1 LCLIGSEAVLRGD
14 LWSGQTPETMT
25 TYFVINRHN
34 ATTCR
39 INASCWEQ
47 LQAMFRVGILMPDG
61 DLATG
66 IGRCQAAEF
75 EQRAACSG
83 IKVLRDIGWEVVA

>member
-1 LCLIGSEAVLRGD
+1 
-14 LWSGQTPETMT
+14 
-25 TYFVINRHN
+25 
-34 ATTCR
+34 
-39 INASCWEQ
+39 
-47 LQAMFRVGILMPDG
+47 MFRVGILMPDG

-83 IKVLRDIGWEVVA
+83 IKVMRDIGWEVVA